1 MAWHRKV
8 TFSPSST
15 VCGSADRVTT
25 GGSAEVG
32 QRSAVGKDL
41 EHLRGA
47 PESNAQPLTGWVARL
62 LFQCPLWVP
71 MVPRLL
77 CQCPLWVPS
86 ILFLLSWEPRTP
98 VPNAS
103 RAPGPQPPPSSYP
116 GIQSSGP
123 SFPKGLW
130 LQGQCLVALTLQAQ
144 CDSCILPR
152 GQGLAPGPTDQGGSI
167 IVAGRSQG

>member
-47 PESNAQPLTGWVARL
+47 PESNAQPLTGWMARL

-71 MVPRLL
+71 MGA
-77 CQCPLWVPS
+77 QTPLPMPT
-86 ILFLLSWEPRTP
+86 L
-98 VPNAS
+98 
-103 RAPGPQPPPSSYP
+103 GPQYPLPFELGAQDSSSQCLQGP
-116 GIQSSGP
+116 RSTASSFLIPWNPVLRPLFSQRSLASGP
-123 SFPKGLW
+123 VS
-130 LQGQCLVALTLQAQ
+130 
-144 CDSCILPR
+144 SCTHT
-152 GQGLAPGPTDQGGSI
+152 AGS
-167 IVAGRSQG
+167 V